1 MNALQCIAGD
11 PNEMN
16 LILKGIDNILCG
28 YRIQINKI
36 IRTETVRKLLF
47 PLL

>member
-11 PNEMN
+11 PKERN
-16 LILKGIDNILCG
+16 LILKGTDNILCK

-36 IRTETVRKLLF
+36 ITTETVRKLLF

>member
-11 PNEMN
+11 PKERN
-16 LILKGIDNILCG
+16 LILKGIDNILCK

-36 IRTETVRKLLF
+36 ITETLRKLLF